1 MEYIIITFAVVLM
14 DVGIYVFKF
23 PNNFSFGGVSG
34 MAVVFS
40 HFIPMTSAQINL
52 VINLILLV
60 IGFIVLGRD
69 FGVKTAYVTVVSS
82 LLLNVFEKV
91 FPMEKALTGNIM
103 LELCFAIILPALAA
117 ALLFFENASGGGT
130 DIVAMILQKYCHIRF
145 SKAILLVD
153 GIVVGFGLL
162 VIGFGI
168 GNPDDATQPSW
179 HLSFYSL
186 IAIFVTSRV
195 LAYVINGEKNDK
207 ILFVISDMRLTAL
220 HDYILKDLDRIAT
233 CIKSSG
239 LYTNVDKEML
249 FLVVSYKEVV
259 GIKQKIREVDPK
271 AFVVVTDAYDAFGE
285 GWKELPMAGE
295 VQPE

>member
-1 MEYIIITFAVVLM
+1 MKNLIPKRVMEYIIITFAVVLM

-91 FPMEKALTGNIM
+91 FPMNRALTGNIM

-130 DIVAMILQKYCHIRF
+130 DIVAMILNKYTSMPVGRALMV
-145 SKAILLVD
+145 SDL
-153 GIVVGFGLL
+153 GIVLVGAYLYGPATGLYCIL
-162 VIGFGI
+162 GMILKSTVA
-168 GNPDDATQPSW
+168 DS
-179 HLSFYSL
+179 
-186 IAIFVTSRV
+186 AIESINLRKVCTVVTSNPQPVRDFIVNDLHRSATMEQAEGAYTHDEKWV
-195 LAYVINGEKNDK
+195 LTTVLTRGQAQK
-207 ILFVISDMRLTAL
+207 LRL
-220 HDYILKDLDRIAT
+220 HVRGLDDHAFIT
-233 CIKSSG
+233 IVNSS
-239 LYTNVDKEML
+239 EI
-249 FLVVSYKEVV
+249 V
-259 GIKQKIREVDPK
+259 GKGFRAI
-271 AFVVVTDAYDAFGE
+271 
-285 GWKELPMAGE
+285 
-295 VQPE
+295 

>member
-1 MEYIIITFAVVLM
+1 MKNLIPKRVMEYIIITFAVVLM

-91 FPMEKALTGNIM
+91 FPMDRALTGNIM

-130 DIVAMILQKYCHIRF
+130 DIVAMIIKKYSTMNISGVLGLMAKTLLIDKSIERMKLNKYF
-145 SKAILLVD
+145 TIISSK
-153 GIVVGFGLL
+153 
-162 VIGFGI
+162 
-168 GNPDDATQPSW
+168 PDEICE
-179 HLSFYSL
+179 F
-186 IAIFVTSRV
+186 IM
-195 LAYVINGEKNDK
+195 NG
-207 ILFVISDMRLTAL
+207 
-220 HDYILKDLDRIAT
+220 LDRSAT
-233 CIKSSG
+233 VYHGEGVYSHKDKKIILTVVDVRQAVLLQRFIDEVDPQAFLMVTKSS
-239 LYTNVDKEML
+239 
-249 FLVVSYKEVV
+249 EVV
-259 GIKQKIREVDPK
+259 GKGFMSYI
-271 AFVVVTDAYDAFGE
+271 
-285 GWKELPMAGE
+285 
-295 VQPE
+295 